1 MEELDILENSVDV
14 EDFADESLPIQAP
27 KPHLLTPSIGGGTP
41 KRKKRTPTP
50 KQLEVLEKARE
61 KMVTNAREKRIKK
74 QLEDD
79 AIEKEV
85 QRRFNE
91 YKTALEQKVVKK
103 AIAVKK
109 REILKQSALDEI
121 EDEDIPMEK
130 VIETV
135 RKSKKSVVPPT
146 PDGLNKKIEEPPL
159 PPPKKYIF
167 V

>member
-1 MEELDILENSVDV
+1 MEELDILENSVDS

-27 KPHLLTPSIGGGTP
+27 KQI
-41 KRKKRTPTP
+41 RKKRTPTP

-74 QLEDD
+74 QLEDE

-85 QRRFNE
+85 QRRFDE
-91 YKTALEQKVVKK
+91 YKSALEQKVVKK

-130 VIETV
+130 VVETV
-135 RKSKKSVVPPT
+135 RKTSHKKKVEEPSPN
-146 PDGLNKKIEEPPL
+146 GINKKIEEPPL
-159 PPPKKYIF
+159 PPAKKYIF

>member
-1 MEELDILENSVDV
+1 MEELDILENSVDS

-27 KPHLLTPSIGGGTP
+27 KPI
-41 KRKKRTPTP
+41 RKKRTPTP

-74 QLEDD
+74 KLEDE

-85 QRRFNE
+85 QRRFDE
-91 YKTALEQKVVKK
+91 YKSALEQKVIKK

-130 VIETV
+130 VVETV
-135 RKSKKSVVPPT
+135 RKTSHKKKVEEPSPPPPT
-146 PDGLNKKIEEPPL
+146 HSSNTVDWGRNPNTPL
-159 PPPKKYIF
+159 PPAKKYIF